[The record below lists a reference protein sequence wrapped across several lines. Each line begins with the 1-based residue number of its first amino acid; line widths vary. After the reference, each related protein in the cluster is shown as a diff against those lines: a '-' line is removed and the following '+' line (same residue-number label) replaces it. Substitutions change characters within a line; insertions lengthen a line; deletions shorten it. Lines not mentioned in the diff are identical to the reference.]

1 LYLIFSLSHDQRFHE
16 SLPRIFKMIDL
27 VGARRLVQ
35 HDEEAEGEPDDEEEV
50 VAQALD
56 QVKRDRVEHQAD
68 TSAK

>member
-1 LYLIFSLSHDQRFHE
+1 
-16 SLPRIFKMIDL
+16 MIDL
-27 VGARRLVQ
+27 VGARGLVQ

-68 TSAK
+68 TSPE